1 MFGLGFI
8 FGGQRMVQN
17 EPGNFIGPI
26 AFVFGH
32 IIDFIFNIVYN
43 FTTYHSLG
51 LSIILM
57 TLIVRALMIPLAFKQ
72 QKSMVAMQRLNPQ
85 MQKIRKKYPNKDVES
100 QQKMNAEIQKLY
112 KDNKV
117 NPLGGCLPMF
127 IQMPLFFGLSFIM
140 NQSYLYVSRLG
151 NLYTQ
156 ISTYIIN
163 EVPHF
168 TNIMVP
174 LATPRVPQRM
184 LDAREINI
192 SYPDQMNRILNV
204 FEPSDWN
211 TMFQQ
216 IPDQY
221 LPPLLY
227 LYEQKLAIENFFGLA
242 LTEVTGF
249 GWPGIV
255 IPILAVTTAI
265 VTSKLT
271 MAMSMA
277 SATDDRMK
285 QQQKM
290 MMVIM
295 PVMMGVMTVGLPTGV
310 GIFWITTSVFQIAQ
324 QSVFNHRSGIGLLGT
339 SKSEAKIEA
348 KIEAKS

>member
-17 EPGNFIGPI
+17 EPGMFIGPI
-26 AFVFGH
+26 AAVFGV
-32 IIDFIFNIVYN
+32 IIDFIFGIVYN
-43 FTTYHSLG
+43 FTVYHSLG

-57 TLIVRALMIPLAFKQ
+57 TLIVRSLMLPLAFKQ
-72 QKSMVAMQRLNPQ
+72 QKSMMAMQRLNPE
-85 MQKIRKKYPNKDVES
+85 MTKIRKKYPNKDVES

-112 KDNKV
+112 KENNV
-117 NPLGGCLPMF
+117 NPFGGCLPLF

-140 NQSYLYVSRLG
+140 NQSFLYVSRLG
-151 NLYTQ
+151 DLYTQ
-156 ISTYIIN
+156 ISRYLIN
-163 EVPHF
+163 EVPGY
-168 TNIMVP
+168 TNFMVP
-174 LATPRVPQRM
+174 LALPRVPQRM
-184 LDAREINI
+184 LDNQEIDI
-192 SYPDQMNRILNV
+192 SIPEQMNRILNV

-211 TMFQQ
+211 AMFAS

-242 LTEVTGF
+242 LTEVTGL

-255 IPILAVTTAI
+255 IPILAVATAI
-265 VTSKLT
+265 ITSKLT
-271 MAMSMA
+271 MAMSLA
-277 SATDDRMK
+277 VANDERMR

-295 PVMMGVMTVGLPTGV
+295 PVMMGVMTIGLPTGV
-310 GIFWITTSVFQIAQ
+310 GIFWITTSVFQIVQ
-324 QSVFNHRSGIGLLGT
+324 QLVFNHRAGI
-339 SKSEAKIEA
+339 KSIGNTPV
-348 KIEAKS
+348 S